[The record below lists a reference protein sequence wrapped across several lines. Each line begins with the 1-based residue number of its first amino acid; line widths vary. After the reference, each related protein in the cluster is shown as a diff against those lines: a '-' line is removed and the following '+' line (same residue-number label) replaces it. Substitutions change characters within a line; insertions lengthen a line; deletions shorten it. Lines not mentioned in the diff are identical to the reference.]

1 MPRVGQRLATP
12 VRDRAI
18 HSRDRALLRISPG
31 AGPGVLKGG
40 PGSCLAPLDS
50 NSRWSGQNVELLLAE
65 QRIGLDTERF

>member
-1 MPRVGQRLATP
+1 MPRVG
-12 VRDRAI
+12 RAWRPRSR
-18 HSRDRALLRISPG
+18 SRDSLARSSTIENL
-31 AGPGVLKGG
+31 AGRWTGGSQGG